1 MHIPPYHKK
10 TNWQLIFVGFFF
22 GSIISY
28 IVFTYMYGTMYE
40 DMLKENIELSNEVT
54 ELEHTNQ
61 TLLKDKE
68 DLSEQSKQ
76 PLTISK
82 ITIEIEDPDS
92 MRIDLLMQDQLR
104 ALIRDEIDHVVGEEV
119 ELISRSDDLL
129 ISTIENKAFTLDSMS
144 YQFTVSQ
151 IIALGSELKIV
162 VLPDSVR

>member
-10 TNWQLIFVGFFF
+10 TSWQLIFVGFFF

-28 IVFTYMYGTMYE
+28 MVFTYMYGTMYE
-40 DMLKENIELSNEVT
+40 EVLKENIELSNEVT
-54 ELEHTNQ
+54 DLEHTNQ

-76 PLTISK
+76 PLTISR
-82 ITIEIEDPDS
+82 ITVEIEDPDS

-104 ALIRDEIDHVVGEEV
+104 ALIRDEIDHVIGEEV
-119 ELISRSDDLL
+119 ELISQSDELL

-144 YQFTVSQ
+144 YYFTVRQ
-151 IIALGSELKIV
+151 IAFGPNLKIV